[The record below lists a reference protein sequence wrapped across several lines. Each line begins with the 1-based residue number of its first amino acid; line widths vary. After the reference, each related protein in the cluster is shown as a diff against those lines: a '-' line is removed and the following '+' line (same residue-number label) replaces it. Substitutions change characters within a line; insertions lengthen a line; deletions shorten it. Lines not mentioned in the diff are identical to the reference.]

1 MDLLHKKNIN
11 SSDIKISVRLYGF
24 NSQKKKKNSSDIN
37 RMNKL
42 STKMDWKFA
51 KEHIV

>member
-11 SSDIKISVRLYGF
+11 SSDINCK
-24 NSQKKKKNSSDIN
+24 
-37 RMNKL
+37 NKL

-51 KEHIV
+51 KQHIV